1 MTKVCRLCLT
11 KLQRGSKY
19 FNINAVESFTGFMPY
34 RDQLTTCI
42 PEMALDLI
50 PNPVICN
57 NCRTALK
64 SSYDFKSRCLLVEKK
79 IREYVESQ
87 PSETSTFD
95 LTEIDTS
102 SLPKPARFEAEI
114 ISSKDAKFIPL
125 LPKTEPRSNSPQSS
139 SILSDLLTVR
149 EEVILPH
156 PSEIEIT
163 NVKFVAGVPKVRI
176 PRVVGKATKE
186 LLYPCAPIE
195 RDEQGLLQCNHCNE
209 KFENVPALHLHKNK
223 VHEEDYLCNFCNIP
237 FKTLQNLRKHNQ
249 LCQKARSAPAEPAIL
264 TKRPHLP
271 TKAKNH
277 LKRWLF
283 NHTDHPYPTDV
294 EKQQLM
300 KETNLS
306 LLQVENWFIN
316 ARRRILA
323 DLTRIKNL
331 RGRSWRGRRGGRG
344 RGRVKMEPPTVLEE
358 ELFEDDTEAFF
369 EELEFEG
376 SNIPTSII
384 RDLEENE
391 SDITIQEHSLD
402 ALNHAL
408 EIEGEDISEET
419 SEMQTTGNRKEQ
431 NEIEIATV
439 NPSDQSTE
447 SAETT
452 DEEDPLED
460 MPLKMLRTD
469 IKMEVDDER

>member
-11 KLQRGSKY
+11 RLQRGSKY

-57 NCRTALK
+57 NCRNALK

-87 PSETSTFD
+87 PSECTNYN
-95 LTEIDTS
+95 LLEIDIS
-102 SLPKPARFEAEI
+102 NLPKPAKFEAEA
-114 ISSKDAKFIPL
+114 SKEPPKLLPL
-125 LPKTEPRSNSPQSS
+125 LPKVDLEKVSHPP
-139 SILSDLLTVR
+139 SILSNLLSIKD
-149 EEVILPH
+149 EVILPN

-163 NVKFVAGVPKVRI
+163 NVKYLPEHQKKKSTSESPQLTQEVAC
-176 PRVVGKATKE
+176 T
-186 LLYPCAPIE
+186 PILK
-195 RDEQGLLQCNHCNE
+195 DEHGLFTCNHCDK
-209 KFENVPALHLHKNK
+209 KFPNVPSLHTHKTR
-223 VHEEDYLCNFCNIP
+223 VHEEDYICNFCNVP

-249 LCQKARSAPAEPAIL
+249 QCQKVRSFATSPSVLA
-264 TKRPHLP
+264 KRPHLP

-323 DLTRIKNL
+323 DLTRLKNM
-331 RGRSWRGRRGGRG
+331 RGGIFRGRRSSGGRG
-344 RGRVKMEPPTVLEE
+344 RARNRMEIGKVYFYCKIFTLANFILGLEE
-358 ELFEDDTEAFF
+358 ELFEEDADALF
-369 EELEFEG
+369 EEEDHEETAV
-376 SNIPTSII
+376 TSRLL
-384 RDLEENE
+384 RDLEEPEEDEPIIEMHENE
-391 SDITIQEHSLD
+391 RAD
-402 ALNHAL
+402 
-408 EIEGEDISEET
+408 
-419 SEMQTTGNRKEQ
+419 
-431 NEIEIATV
+431 
-439 NPSDQSTE
+439 
-447 SAETT
+447 
-452 DEEDPLED
+452 DEEDEEEEEED
-460 MPLKMLRTD
+460 DDEEEERKYSIEGTSSTEKIKLTD
-469 IKMEVDDER
+469 DVSLSYSTISNIKMEIDVDER